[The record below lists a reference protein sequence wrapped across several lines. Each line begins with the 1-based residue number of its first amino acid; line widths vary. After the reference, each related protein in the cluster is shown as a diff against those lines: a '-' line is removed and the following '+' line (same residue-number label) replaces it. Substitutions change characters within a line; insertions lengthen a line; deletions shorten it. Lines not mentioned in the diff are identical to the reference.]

1 MPGRRRSMADL
12 LEEQQRQLEAEQR
25 QLGEPV
31 AAAAPPPPGA
41 ALANLAAFP
50 ASSVPQPHS
59 PAGDGPLNA
68 AERADLSTCETALDN
83 LRMAFWAAGKAL
95 QVIRDG
101 RLYRAEYP
109 TFDAYCEGRWQMH
122 RSYADKLI
130 RAWPLAETLSPI
142 GLKELN
148 EGQVRELLPLAAKQG
163 EEAAVIVY
171 ETACRAA
178 AEVDG
183 VRVTAAVLKGAIG
196 ALPDGQFDKDQ
207 AVRQIREYVARLADG
222 DGNSQGE
229 DQGEDIADEDRWAAE
244 ADRVRAAFRKALS
257 RSTAKA
263 NPAAVRELLAELR
276 TLLDEVEQAAL

>member
-1 MPGRRRSMADL
+1 MGRQRSAPGVRKDPDASDVPLALPAPYEALSDSEVLVDVERRD
-12 LEEQQRQLEAEQR
+12 
-25 QLGEPV
+25 
-31 AAAAPPPPGA
+31 
-41 ALANLAAFP
+41 LAACE
-50 ASSVPQPHS
+50 A
-59 PAGDGPLNA
+59 AIDG
-68 AERADLSTCETALDN
+68 
-83 LRMAFWAAGKAL
+83 LRVAFWAAGKAL

-130 RAWPLAETLSPI
+130 RAWPLAEILSPI

-148 EGQVRELLPLAAKQG
+148 EGQIRELLPLAAKQG

-171 ETACRAA
+171 EAAYRAA

-196 ALPDGQFDKDQ
+196 ALPGGQFDKDE
-207 AVRQIREYVARLADG
+207 AVRQIREYVVRVADCDPG
-222 DGNSQGE
+222 DSLGSDE
-229 DQGEDIADEDRWAAE
+229 DLNNEDRWTAE
-244 ADRVRAAFRKALS
+244 ADRVRTAFRKALS
-257 RSTAKA
+257 RNTIRNAAKE
-263 NPAAVRELLAELR
+263 NPAAVRQLVAELR